1 MLNVQANWAADLSL
15 LRNGSQS
22 ETMVRTEN
30 AGKLG
35 KDFLKM

>member
-1 MLNVQANWAADLSL
+1 MLNVQANWAADL

-22 ETMVRTEN
+22 ETMVRTKN